1 MIGLGRQEMQIT
13 LSNLKEV
20 TPLSESLVKATKL
33 SSLAHPYLELDI
45 VKKKKKSLLRISISL
60 ISDLQK
66 SPQKLKKNK
75 KEKLRLIY
83 EYIKIKLKTI

>member
-75 KEKLRLIY
+75 KEK
-83 EYIKIKLKTI
+83 

>member
-1 MIGLGRQEMQIT
+1 MQIT